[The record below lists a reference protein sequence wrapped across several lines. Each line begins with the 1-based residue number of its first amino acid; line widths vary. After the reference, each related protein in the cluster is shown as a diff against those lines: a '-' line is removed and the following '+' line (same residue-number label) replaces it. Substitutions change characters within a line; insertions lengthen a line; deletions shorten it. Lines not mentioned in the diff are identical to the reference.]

1 MDPITDSEALAI
13 VDARLRPLCI
23 AVRGMLALSAELS
36 SPSMLEAIATHF
48 GTDPTAATGVV
59 DNRPAAPAIT
69 NGEIVRL
76 AAKFQERIGE
86 IANDADLVALVYKL
100 SAVKPVRVSQDVEA

>member
-1 MDPITDSEALAI
+1 MTPITDPEALAI
-13 VDARLRPLCI
+13 VDSRLRPLCV

-48 GTDPTAATGVV
+48 GTDAQAATGVV
-59 DNRPAAPAIT
+59 DNRPEAPAIT

-76 AAKFQERIGE
+76 ATKFQERIGE

-100 SAVKPVRVSQDVEA
+100 AAVKPVRVSQNAGA